1 VRRASCESSASQTVS
16 NVKLGVVVITRVRSR
31 SQKNNTLTFA
41 QNRTHNL
48 HGGETCQF
56 EGDNDSYRNKLVYI
70 RIKTAAH
77 NR

>member
-1 VRRASCESSASQTVS
+1 MRRVSRESSASQTVN

-31 SQKNNTLTFA
+31 LPKNNKLTFM
-41 QNRTHNL
+41 QSRTHDL

-56 EGDNDSYRNKLVYI
+56 EGKNVDYSNKLVYI
-70 RIKTAAH
+70 PIKTAAH